1 VDTAVSKP
9 STSDPQ
15 PTFFAV
21 LLAILVSEFGS
32 NLAAAVGVV
41 VPIVISI
48 CHGSGIDPVLPA
60 LAATLGA
67 SYGFM
72 LPISTPQNALVYA
85 TGAVPITRMV
95 RSGIVFDV
103 IAAVAV
109 TLAVTLTGRLF
120 GVV

>member
-1 VDTAVSKP
+1 MVGGHRGVEAEHVGS
-9 STSDPQ
+9 Q

-32 NLAAAVGVV
+32 NLAAVGVV

-60 LAATLGA
+60 LA
-67 SYGFM
+67 
-72 LPISTPQNALVYA
+72 
-85 TGAVPITRMV
+85 
-95 RSGIVFDV
+95 
-103 IAAVAV
+103 
-109 TLAVTLTGRLF
+109 VTLTGRLF

>member
-1 VDTAVSKP
+1 MSKP

-15 PTFFAV
+15 PTFFTV
-21 LLAILVSEFGS
+21 LLAILISEFGS
-32 NLAAAVGVV
+32 NLAAVGVV

-60 LAATLGA
+60 LAATLG
-67 SYGFM
+67 
-72 LPISTPQNALVYA
+72 P
-85 TGAVPITRMV
+85 VPITRMV

-103 IAAVAV
+103 IAAVVV